1 MNNEPSWSERN
12 RLLRDAEHH
21 FDRHNFD
28 GLLELASSVCL
39 RSAPDFSQ
47 DEEPLT
53 GEQAVIARLGMR
65 GINLALDTIAYPD
78 LTLDIPS
85 TDDDGNDVIG
95 SWFPLREP
103 GLANGQFDFSIQRK
117 IDMFGTALLEEAYV
131 SLGHDV
137 AAKIGEFNAATS
149 VDDQIAVLEWVNRR
163 VRNLKVNKTTDTE
176 GVAETTLEDFRFYHP
191 AMLSTKM
198 LGRYP
203 WHNFDPTCL
212 GKSLL
217 TASFIAQTQADSL
230 HAGVM
235 RTQAEENFRAISTT
249 ASLVARKPQLASDSL
264 LRSKLKGLRRETF
277 YGDKDPGFHAATLVR
292 LMNDQWYILDPNY
305 ESRLLSEEESDQVA
319 KAFED
324 ISGMDSITKGTER
337 IVTFDSYDQTQ
348 WFTAVLHSLDI
359 EPNPDEIADLLD
371 AAQPE
376 TLQESVWEWFLKQV
390 DVELVTEKGTNMHL
404 RELIEMFQE
413 YEVMVD
419 EHYEIG
425 ILQHN
430 FLHALESYVLWDD
443 SPEVML
449 ERFKH
454 DSAYRTR
461 RIEDVAALPYAVLL
475 SCQMDDSD
483 ARIRST
489 VKYHLALEVGKPSYR
504 IGAAVLS
511 DFATYCGDDLSYSF
525 WSAHWP
531 SLVPITERYSK
542 EVPSHHW
549 GLMRNNLHWL
559 DISLRYTKQ
568 DGIVQS
574 FLSGGTEE

>member
-1 MNNEPSWSERN
+1 MNNEPSWSGKN
-12 RLLRDAEHH
+12 QLLRDAEHH

-28 GLLELASSVCL
+28 ALLELASSVCL
-39 RSAPDFSQ
+39 RSTPDYLL
-47 DEEPLT
+47 DEQPLT
-53 GEQAVIARLGMR
+53 GEQAVIARLGLR
-65 GINLALDTIAYPD
+65 GINLAFDTIADPD

-85 TDDDGNDVIG
+85 TTDDGTEVIG

-103 GLANGQFDFSIQRK
+103 SLANGRFDFSVQHK
-117 IDMFGTALLEEAYV
+117 IDTFGTALLDEAYV

-137 AAKIGEFNAATS
+137 TSKIGEFNSATS
-149 VDDQIAVLEWVNRR
+149 AEAQVAVLEWVNQR
-163 VRNLKVNKTTDTE
+163 VRDLKVKKPKTTAD
-176 GVAETTLEDFRFYHP
+176 APETTAEDFRFYHP
-191 AMLSTKM
+191 AMVSTKM

-217 TASFIAQTQADSL
+217 TASFVAQTAAASL
-230 HAGVM
+230 HAGIM
-235 RTQAEENFRAISTT
+235 RTQAEDNFRTISVTS
-249 ASLVARKPQLASDSL
+249 SLVAKKPQLATDSL
-264 LRSKLKGLRRETF
+264 LRSKLTGLRDESY
-277 YGDKDPGFHAATLVR
+277 YGEKDPGFHAATLVR
-292 LMNDQWYILDPNY
+292 LMNDQWYLLDPNY
-305 ESRLLSEEESDQVA
+305 ESRLLDDEQSAEVTRA
-319 KAFED
+319 YED
-324 ISGMDSITKGTER
+324 IDSMEPITKGTER
-337 IVTFDSYDQTQ
+337 VVTFDSYDQSQ
-348 WFTAVLHSLDI
+348 WFSAVLHNLQI
-359 EPNPDEIADLLD
+359 ESDHEEITELLD
-371 AAQPE
+371 TAEPE
-376 TLQESVWEWFLKQV
+376 TLQQEVWEWFLKQV
-390 DVELVTEKGTNMHL
+390 DVDLVTERGTNMYL

-430 FLHALESYVLWDD
+430 FLHAFESYVLWND
-443 SPEVML
+443 SPEDML
-449 ERFKH
+449 ERFKN
-454 DSAYRTR
+454 DSAYRAR
-461 RIEDVAALPYAVLL
+461 RVEDMAALPYAVLL

-483 ARIRST
+483 ARLRST

-511 DFATYCGDDLSYSF
+511 DFATYCGDDMSYSF

-542 EVPSHHW
+542 EVPEHHW

-559 DISLRYTKQ
+559 DLSLRYTKQ

-574 FLSGGTEE
+574 FLSGDTEE